1 MGTLKA
7 AFKAF
12 VFNKF
17 SDVSILI
24 SCMLCYLLINDFNIL
39 TFNNEIHFYINY
51 YVNILGLEVS
61 FIELMSFFLLSA
73 AFIKSAQFG
82 THI

>member
-24 SCMLCYLLINDFNIL
+24 SCILSYLLINDFNIIV
-39 TFNNEIHFYINY
+39 FNNSIHFYINY
-51 YVNILGLEVS
+51 YINIFGFNVS
-61 FIELMSFFLLSA
+61 YIELISFFLLSA

>member
-17 SDVSILI
+17 SDVSILMACI
-24 SCMLCYLLINDFNIL
+24 LCYLLINDFSIV

-51 YVNILGLEVS
+51 YVNFIGLEIS
-61 FIELMSFFLLSA
+61 FIELISFLLLSA

>member
-17 SDVSILI
+17 SDVSVLI
-24 SCMLCYLLINDFNIL
+24 SCIVCYLVMNDFSIV
-39 TFNNEIHFYINY
+39 TFNNEIHFYVNY
-51 YVNILGLEVS
+51 YINFIGVEVS
-61 FIELMSFFLLSA
+61 FIETISFFLLTA

>member
-1 MGTLKA
+1 MATLKA

-12 VFNKF
+12 AFNKF
-17 SDVSILI
+17 SDVCILI
-24 SCMLCYLLINDFNIL
+24 SVLLAYLLTNDFNLIV
-39 TFNNEIHFYINY
+39 FNNQVDMYINY
-51 YVNILGLEVS
+51 YINILGLKIS
-61 FIELMSFFLLSA
+61 YIEIMSFFLLSA